1 MTKTEKSMIG
11 KICLVTGANAGIG
24 YAISLGLA
32 KMGATVVIVC
42 RNESR
47 GEAAMTELKEKSGS
61 SSISL
66 FIADLSSQ
74 NSIRQF
80 VTEFNAKFERLDI
93 LINNAGVITQK
104 LTLTEDGLETQ
115 FALNHLAPFLLTEL
129 LLDSLKKSDS
139 ARIINISSN
148 AHQAVRINFDDLQS
162 KQTYK
167 PKEVYQ
173 RTKLCNILFTY
184 ELARQLQGTNLTAN
198 CLHPGVIT
206 TKLLQAYNGRK
217 GGFNFIG
224 KLLYNK
230 PAKGA
235 ETALYLASSSE
246 VEGVSGKYF
255 NNKKIVSSSKYSND
269 LTVAKELWRVSKSL
283 TKKERA
289 TVKNKLH

>member
-1 MTKTEKSMIG
+1 MIG
-11 KICLVTGANAGIG
+11 NICLVTGANAGIG

-80 VTEFNAKFERLDI
+80 VTDFNAKFERLDI
-93 LINNAGVITQK
+93 LINNAGVITQNH
-104 LTLTEDGLETQ
+104 TLTEDGLETQ

-129 LLDSLKKSDS
+129 LLDSLKKSGS

-148 AHQAVRINFDDLQS
+148 AHQTASINFDDLQS
-162 KQTYK
+162 EQTYK

-184 ELARQLQGTNLTAN
+184 ELARQLQGTSLTAN
-198 CLHPGVIT
+198 CVHPGVIT

-235 ETALYLASSSE
+235 ETPLYLASSSE
-246 VEGVSGKYF
+246 VAGISGKYF
-255 NNKKIVSSSKYSND
+255 DNKKIVSSSKYSND
-269 LTVAKELWRVSKSL
+269 LAVAKELWRVCKSL
-283 TKKERA
+283 TRKERV
-289 TVKNKLH
+289 TTKNKLH

>member
-1 MTKTEKSMIG
+1 MIG
-11 KICLVTGANAGIG
+11 KICLITGANAGIG

-32 KMGATVVIVC
+32 KMGATVVMVC

-47 GEAAMTELKEKSGS
+47 GETAMAELKEKSGN

-66 FIADLSSQ
+66 FIADLSVQ
-74 NSIRQF
+74 NSIRQL
-80 VTEFNAKFERLDI
+80 VTDFNSKFERLDI
-93 LINNAGVITQK
+93 LINNAGVITQ
-104 LTLTEDGLETQ
+104 TRILTEDGLETQ

-148 AHQAVRINFDDLQS
+148 AHQSANINFDDLQS
-162 KQTYK
+162 EQTYQ

-184 ELARQLQGTNLTAN
+184 ELARQLQGTSLTAN
-198 CLHPGVIT
+198 CVHPGVIR
-206 TKLLQAYNGRK
+206 TKLLQAYNGKK

-230 PAKGA
+230 PEKGA

-246 VEGVSGKYF
+246 VEGINGKYY
-255 NNKKIVSSSKYSND
+255 NNKKIVTSSKYSND
-269 LTVAKELWRVSKSL
+269 LTVAKELWQVSKTLTRKNVLSNRSL
-283 TKKERA
+283 
-289 TVKNKLH
+289 